1 MKPLLLIASI
11 LTLLANVAPAVLYLA
26 GRIDLPTCKSYMLW
40 ATIAWYIVGGALI
53 YGTKPPK
60 LEEPVVP

>member
-1 MKPLLLIASI
+1 MRTLLLIASI
-11 LTLLANVAPAVLYLA
+11 ITLVANVAPAVLYLA
-26 GRIDLPTCKSYMLW
+26 GRIELAACKSYMLW
-40 ATIAWYIVGGALI
+40 ATIAWFIVGGALI

>member
-1 MKPLLLIASI
+1 
-11 LTLLANVAPAVLYLA
+11 VLYLA

>member
-1 MKPLLLIASI
+1 MRPLLLIASI
-11 LTLLANVAPAVLYLA
+11 ITLVANIAPAVLYLA
-26 GRIDLPTCKSYMLW
+26 GRIDLGACKTYMLW
-40 ATIAWYIVGGALI
+40 ATIAWFIVGGTLI